1 MEAMNKK
8 GKEENRKIQRAYQF
22 HQGLC
27 QDSPSS
33 RRPSPLPFIR
43 LYPTHTFLPA
53 PYIPLNLRILLSQ
66 DLSLSHRFCVSGE
79 FLLFSSFILF
89 SPLPPLFFFFFF
101 LLFSTFFAIWV
112 FVSLPL
118 FGGLSSDLSLVV
130 GFSSML
136 VFLDQL
142 CFVFY
147 VGFGYFWG
155 GGGGGGGGAAA
166 AVVKDE

>member
-1 MEAMNKK
+1 MFNRFIKPQNFKIKKKKKNTCIKKMEAMNNR

-79 FLLFSSFILF
+79 FLLFSSFILC
-89 SPLPPLFFFFFF
+89 SPLPLFFFFFF
-101 LLFSTFFAIWV
+101 FFALFSIFCCVGLCFFA
-112 FVSLPL
+112 P
-118 FGGLSSDLSLVV
+118 
-130 GFSSML
+130 
-136 VFLDQL
+136 
-142 CFVFY
+142 
-147 VGFGYFWG
+147 FWWNL
-155 GGGGGGGGAAA
+155 ALI
-166 AVVKDE
+166 